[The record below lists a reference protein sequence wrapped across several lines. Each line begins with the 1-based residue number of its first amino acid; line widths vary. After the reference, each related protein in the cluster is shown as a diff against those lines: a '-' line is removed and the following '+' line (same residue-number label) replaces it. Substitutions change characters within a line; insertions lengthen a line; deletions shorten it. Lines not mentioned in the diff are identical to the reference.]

1 LRRAGT
7 DPARGMDAEVAKEDQ
22 VPPRLGRYKPR
33 PGLIR
38 SSLRPELGGLG
49 KATLARLQAAKTALE
64 IGLPLTVMLSEKM
77 PPSPMVETAESHS
90 ARRSGR
96 EVLGGITMF
105 NARAGSL
112 TSALRARAGAAQWLG
127 QMFAG
132 SCDLASSRNPGAGA
146 P

>member
-1 LRRAGT
+1 
-7 DPARGMDAEVAKEDQ
+7 MDAEVAKEDH
-22 VPPRLGRYKPR
+22 VPPRLDRHMPS
-33 PGLIR
+33 PGLSRR
-38 SSLRPELGGLG
+38 SLQPELAGSWP
-49 KATLARLQAAKTALE
+49 ASLARLEQAKTSLE
-64 IGLPLTVMLSEKM
+64 IGLWPTAMVSEKM

-105 NARAGSL
+105 NARTGSL

-132 SCDLASSRNPGAGA
+132 GCDLASSRNPGAGA
-146 P
+146 A